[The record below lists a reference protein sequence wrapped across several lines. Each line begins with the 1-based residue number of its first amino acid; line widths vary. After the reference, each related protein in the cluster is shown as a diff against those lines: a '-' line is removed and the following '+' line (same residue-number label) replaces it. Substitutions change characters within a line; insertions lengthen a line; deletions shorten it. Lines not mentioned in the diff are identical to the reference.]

1 MTGKYPL
8 TGHRPRRTLW
18 IRDQVGC
25 SLDRAKSPLS
35 DPSNDLERSMMSNT
49 IQVSAA
55 RIPDRDRLLRELEE
69 AGVKAKPVD
78 ELGIAV
84 KCADGDDAAS
94 DEIFAHV
101 ERVIMSIGAS
111 FVPTKH
117 EDVIYIRPPVG

>member
-1 MTGKYPL
+1 
-8 TGHRPRRTLW
+8 
-18 IRDQVGC
+18 
-25 SLDRAKSPLS
+25 
-35 DPSNDLERSMMSNT
+35 MSNT

-69 AGVKAKPVD
+69 TGLTAKAVD
-78 ELGIAV
+78 ELGIV
-84 KCADGDDAAS
+84 VDCAAGDDAS
-94 DEIFAHV
+94 NEIFAHV

>member
-1 MTGKYPL
+1 M
-8 TGHRPRRTLW
+8 RQDVSSRRRTGIYR
-18 IRDQVGC
+18 IRANEEK
-25 SLDRAKSPLS
+25 RA
-35 DPSNDLERSMMSNT
+35 MSNT

-69 AGVKAKPVD
+69 AGLQAKAVD

-84 KCADGDDAAS
+84 KCADGDDAS
-94 DEIFAHV
+94 NEVFALA
-101 ERVIMSIGAS
+101 ERVIMNIGAS

>member
-1 MTGKYPL
+1 M
-8 TGHRPRRTLW
+8 R
-18 IRDQVGC
+18 
-25 SLDRAKSPLS
+25 S
-35 DPSNDLERSMMSNT
+35 ERSTMSNT

-69 AGVKAKPVD
+69 AGLKAKAVD
-78 ELGIAV
+78 ELGIVV
-84 KCADGDDAAS
+84 KCAPGDDVPTEVF
-94 DEIFAHV
+94 DHV